1 MNAFNASQLYHLELT
16 DDEFKKLSSFIYDEC
31 GIKLPPVKKVMLQCR
46 LQKRLKE
53 LQMSSFKEYCD
64 FIFSKQGIDY
74 ELINM
79 LDAVSTNKTDFFR
92 ESAHFDFI
100 SKTILPQFVA
110 RNGSKQ
116 FKAWSAGCS
125 SGEEPYTL
133 AIVLNEFM
141 ETVNPHFSYTIDAT
155 DLSTKIL
162 QIATNAV
169 YTENRI
175 ECIPLNL
182 KQKYILRSKDREHP
196 TVKIAPNIRNRIT
209 FSRLN
214 LMDNSYNTP
223 NIYDLIMCRNVLIYF
238 DHETQEKVIRRLY
251 ERLQPDGIL
260 MLGHSESILNM
271 KVPLKQV
278 QPTVYCK
285 A

>member
-1 MNAFNASQLYHLELT
+1 MSAFDANRLYHLELT
-16 DDEFKKLSSFIYDEC
+16 DDEFKKLSAFIYDES
-31 GIKLPPVKKVMLQCR
+31 GIKLPPVKKIMLQCR
-46 LQKRLKE
+46 LQKRLRDLK
-53 LQMSSFKEYCD
+53 MSSFNEYCEYV
-64 FIFSKQGIDY
+64 FSKQGIDY

-79 LDAVSTNKTDFFR
+79 LDVVSTNKTDFFR
-92 ESAHFDFI
+92 EPTHFDFI
-100 SKTILPQFVA
+100 SKTILPEFNSQ
-110 RNGSKQ
+110 NGSKQ

-141 ETVNPHFSYTIDAT
+141 ETVNPLFNYTIDAT

-169 YTENRI
+169 YTENRVD
-175 ECIPLNL
+175 CIPLNL
-182 KQKYILRSKDREHP
+182 KQKYILRSKDRLHP
-196 TVKIAPNIRNRIT
+196 TIKIAPIIRNRIS

-214 LMDNSYNTP
+214 LMNNSYNTP
-223 NIYDLIMCRNVLIYF
+223 NVYNLIMCRNVLIYF
-238 DHETQEKVIRRLY
+238 DRETQERVINRLC
-251 ERLQPDGIL
+251 ERLLPNGIL

-278 QPTVYCK
+278 QPTIYRK
-285 A
+285 L